1 MLRKRLSLA
10 LVPVWLACTAAPA
23 LAANLKDIFQ
33 AARLHDM
40 GYRQAGASYREARTI
55 GPEAR
60 AAFLPHVTAQAN
72 TSYNDLTS
80 KILGGAPGGF
90 VFPSGHFTFNSHGY
104 GISVT
109 ETLLDIRALYAWHA
123 ASATMRAA
131 RQHYALA
138 KSNLVLT
145 VSAQYF
151 AFLLARDD
159 LRLRRAEERAL
170 KAEYQSALR
179 SFHLGRAPITD
190 ANEARARYEAVY
202 AAALAARNAVRLARA
217 RIERTTGR
225 PAYHLWPLNL
235 HHPLP
240 RPRAGALITDEA
252 QALRDNLVLQAAR
265 TEARAA
271 SESAHAVSAGRYPTI
286 TAEAG
291 YSYSRADNGEFGF
304 GTALRDKTIGLDLT
318 LPIYQGGELSAESA
332 RASAT
337 AFHAHVAALRV
348 ERRVQFDVRQAFLNV
363 RNGYHEIA
371 ALAAA
376 KKAARVALASERL
389 GVRVGV
395 RNNVDV
401 LRAEQAYY
409 RSRRDF
415 ARAIYDYLLG
425 RLELK
430 AAISH
435 LTAGDIGRLNALLEP
450 PSAVRAPSSGR
461 RPPRRVLR
469 P

>member
-1 MLRKRLSLA
+1 MMKKCVSL
-10 LVPVWLACTAAPA
+10 LVPAWLACTAAPA
-23 LAANLKDIFQ
+23 LAANLKDIFR

-60 AAFLPHVTAQAN
+60 SAFLPHISAQAN

-80 KILGGAPGGF
+80 RILGGVSGGF
-90 VFPSGHFTFNSHGY
+90 VFPSGHFTFNANGY

-109 ETLLDIRALYAWHA
+109 ETLLNIRALYAWRA
-123 ASATMRAA
+123 AGATMRAA
-131 RQHYALA
+131 RQRYALA
-138 KSNLVLT
+138 QSNLVLT

-151 AFLLARDD
+151 GFLLAQDD

-170 KAEYQSALR
+170 RAEYQSALR

-190 ANEARARYEAVY
+190 ANEARARYEAVH
-202 AAALAARNAVRLARA
+202 AAVLAARNAVRLARA
-217 RIERTTGR
+217 RIERMTGQ
-225 PAYHLWPLNL
+225 PAHHLWPLNL

-240 RPRAGALITDEA
+240 HPRASALTTDEA

-265 TEARAA
+265 SEAHAA
-271 SESAHAVSAGRYPTI
+271 SESARAASAARYPTI
-286 TAEAG
+286 TAQAG
-291 YSYSRADNGEFGF
+291 YSYSRAGNGEFGF
-304 GTALRDKTIGLDLT
+304 GTVLRDKTIGLDVT

-332 RASAT
+332 RASAA

-389 GVRVGV
+389 GMRVGV

-409 RSRRDF
+409 RTRRDF

-430 AAISH
+430 AAVSH
-435 LTAGDIGRLNALLEP
+435 LTVGDIGRLNALLQP
-450 PSAVRAPSSGR
+450 PDAVGAPSNGR
-461 RPPRRVLR
+461 RPPRRALR